1 MDGDILGQVAYLV
14 LLLIFIGGWVAVE
27 YRQRLGAMVRTLL
40 AWGMIFFAVMVGY
53 GLWQDMRGQIGG
65 FQQVTEAGTLEIP
78 RAPDGHYYPV
88 AEVDGTRVKFMV
100 DTGATNIVLT
110 KEDARRIG
118 IDLGSLVFD
127 GVAETANGPV
137 RSARVVLDSLKV
149 GPFVDRGVTAWVNE
163 GEMFGSLLGMDYLR
177 GFTVTIDKGTM
188 VLAR

>member
-1 MDGDILGQVAYLV
+1 MDGDTLGRVAYLV
-14 LLLIFIGGWVAVE
+14 LLLMFIGGWVMVE
-27 YRQRLGAMVRTLL
+27 YRRRLGAAVRTLL
-40 AWGMIFFAVMVGY
+40 AWAMIFLAVMVGY

-65 FQQVTEAGTLEIP
+65 FQQVTDAGSLEIP

-88 AEVDGTRVKFMV
+88 AEVDGTRVTFMV

-110 KEDARRIG
+110 REDARRIG
-118 IDLGSLVFD
+118 IDLETLVYD
-127 GVAETANGPV
+127 GLAQTANGPV
-137 RSARVVLDSLKV
+137 RSARVTLDSLVV
-149 GPFVDRGVTAWVNE
+149 GPFEDRNVTAWVNE